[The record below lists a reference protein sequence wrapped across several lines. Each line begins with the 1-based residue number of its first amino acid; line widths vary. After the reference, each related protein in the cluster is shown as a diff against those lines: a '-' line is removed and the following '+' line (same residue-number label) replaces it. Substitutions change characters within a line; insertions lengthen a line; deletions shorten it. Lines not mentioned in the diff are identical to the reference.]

1 MPSPSWAER
10 SKNLNQQDKS
20 PKYLTSTI
28 EKSKMMA
35 RREEARMI
43 TSGASW

>member
-1 MPSPSWAER
+1 
-10 SKNLNQQDKS
+10 LNQQDKS